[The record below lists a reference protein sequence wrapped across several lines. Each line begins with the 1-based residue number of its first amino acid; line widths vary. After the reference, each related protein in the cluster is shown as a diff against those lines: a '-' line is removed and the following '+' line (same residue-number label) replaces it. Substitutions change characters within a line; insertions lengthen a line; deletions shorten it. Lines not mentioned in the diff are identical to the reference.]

1 VRLDD
6 GKSRTYLCDKTIE
19 IGLQGFNRSGAE
31 SLARH
36 ERFHSHLVEWFQT
49 CLDAGVDLLG
59 MH

>member
-1 VRLDD
+1 MMEN
-6 GKSRTYLCDKTIE
+6 SRTYLCDEAVK
-19 IGLQGFNRSGAE
+19 IGLQGLRRSVAE

-49 CLDAGVDLLG
+49 CLDARVDLLG